1 MVIQNLKIVLGNNKD
16 LTNKDFVRNLL
27 KEQLQTLV
35 LNFIY
40 TSIYRNLIFTGGT
53 CLRKFYGL
61 PRISEDLDFD
71 IETKN
76 FDFVVFQKNL
86 GIYFSKDLQYKELD
100 LRFKNQTL
108 FLKFPVLREI
118 GFSTRD
124 ETDIL
129 FLRLDFE
136 FNKSPNFG
144 TENQFFSAYDFSF
157 LVKAY
162 DFPTLIANKI
172 TAFLKREFK
181 KGGEQKE
188 SFKGRDVFDLIW
200 MLGEIK
206 KTKVKVNLRRVGNL
220 TGINDKNHL
229 KREILEK
236 ARKISPKDLNN
247 DLRAFFRDSDFLDDF
262 CKNFFSLLSANIK
275 YL

>member
-1 MVIQNLKIVLGNNKD
+1 M
-16 LTNKDFVRNLL
+16 
-27 KEQLQTLV
+27 
-35 LNFIY
+35 
-40 TSIYRNLIFTGGT
+40 
-53 CLRKFYGL
+53 
-61 PRISEDLDFD
+61 
-71 IETKN
+71 
-76 FDFVVFQKNL
+76 
-86 GIYFSKDLQYKELD
+86 
-100 LRFKNQTL
+100 

-136 FNKSPNFG
+136 FNKSPDFG
-144 TENQFFSAYDFSF
+144 TERQLFSAYDFSF

-262 CKNFFSLLSANIK
+262 CKNFFSLLSTNIE